1 MRTEYLIVT
10 IALMVIVLLVVLG
23 MLTGVLPGLDE
34 FIQGLAERSG

>member
-10 IALMVIVLLVVLG
+10 IALMIIILVVVLG
-23 MLTGVLPGLDE
+23 ILTGVLPGLDE